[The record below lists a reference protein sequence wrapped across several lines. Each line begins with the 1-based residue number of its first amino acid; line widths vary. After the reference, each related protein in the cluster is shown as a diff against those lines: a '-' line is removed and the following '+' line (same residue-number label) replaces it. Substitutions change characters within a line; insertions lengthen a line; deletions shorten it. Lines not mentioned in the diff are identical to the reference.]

1 MHLSSF
7 VLFKMLNVI
16 PTIFLIKCSKH
27 DSRKYF
33 NPFQPT
39 VAFLIET
46 SPLIYTDNQLVGFYV
61 KSNSELKWVNWI
73 YGILINSWV

>member
-7 VLFKMLNVI
+7 ALFKMLNVI
-16 PTIFLIKCSKH
+16 PTIFLIKCSKY

-33 NPFQPT
+33 NPSQPS

-46 SPLIYTDNQLVGFYV
+46 IPLIYTDNQLVGFYV
-61 KSNSELKWVNWI
+61 KSKSELQWVYWI
-73 YGILINSWV
+73 YGILIDSWV